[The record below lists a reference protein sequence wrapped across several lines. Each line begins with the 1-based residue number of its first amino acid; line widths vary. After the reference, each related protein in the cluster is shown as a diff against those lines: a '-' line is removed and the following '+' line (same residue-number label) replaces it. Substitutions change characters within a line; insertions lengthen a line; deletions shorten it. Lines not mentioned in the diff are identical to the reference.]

1 MTRYYHYCASKTC
14 LDKYTKD
21 ASKLHTGPKPD
32 NGCLWLSVGYAW
44 KKWLK
49 DEKMKHMMS
58 KYKHRKTIV
67 LDDEFILW
75 IKTVDDLVKFTSK
88 YGYKDDIKWN
98 KVMID
103 CRARGIRGVGVSKKV
118 IDYARDQIWET
129 NTSILWVL
137 YFDIPSIALWDHT
150 ESLV

>member
-1 MTRYYHYCASKTC
+1 
-14 LDKYTKD
+14 
-21 ASKLHTGPKPD
+21 
-32 NGCLWLSVGYAW
+32 LWLSVGYAW

-103 CRARGIRGVGVSKKV
+103 CRARGIRGVGVSKK
-118 IDYARDQIWET
+118 
-129 NTSILWVL
+129 S
-137 YFDIPSIALWDHT
+137 
-150 ESLV
+150 